1 MVNKPLL
8 NVNIDSVIDSVLPN
22 MAKSHSKTKE
32 WNVVL
37 YRIQLDANPL

>member
-8 NVNIDSVIDSVLPN
+8 NVNIDSVLPN

-32 WNVVL
+32 WNGVL

>member
-8 NVNIDSVIDSVLPN
+8 NVNIDSVLPN